1 MKDKIIIFGAGKIS
15 EVISTYLKLDDEFE
29 ICAYVVDAKY
39 LESETFLDRPLISE
53 EEAFKKYSPKQYKC
67 FIALG
72 YHNNNLLRKEKF
84 ELFKNKGY
92 RFVNYIDKKIRIDVE
107 VGENVF
113 IMDDA
118 LIQPKVKIGNN
129 VFIFGGAM
137 VGHHSNIKDNCWI
150 TGGALI
156 GGSVIIGDSTFLAM
170 GTTVAHETHVGK
182 NCFLG
187 ANILVSK
194 NLPDNSV
201 VIKSDTD
208 ILRLN
213 TEQFLKITKLK

>member
-15 EVISTYLKLDDEFE
+15 EVISAYFLLDNKFE
-29 ICAYVVDAKY
+29 ICAYAVDANYKK
-39 LESETFLDRPLISE
+39 SEIFLGKPLITE
-53 EEAFKKYSPKQYKC
+53 QEAINNYSPKDYSF

-72 YHNNNLLRKEKF
+72 YHNNNKLRKEKYQF
-84 ELFKNKGY
+84 FKSKGY
-92 RFVNYIDKKIRIDVE
+92 RFVNYIDKKIRIDIE

-113 IMDDA
+113 LMDDV
-118 LIQPKVKIGNN
+118 LLQPKVKIGNN

-137 VGHHSNIKDNCWI
+137 VGHHSIIKDNCWI

-156 GGSVIIGDSTFLAM
+156 GGSVFIGDSTFLAM
-170 GTTVAHETHVGK
+170 GTTVGHETQIGK

-201 VIKSDTD
+201 VIKPDTD